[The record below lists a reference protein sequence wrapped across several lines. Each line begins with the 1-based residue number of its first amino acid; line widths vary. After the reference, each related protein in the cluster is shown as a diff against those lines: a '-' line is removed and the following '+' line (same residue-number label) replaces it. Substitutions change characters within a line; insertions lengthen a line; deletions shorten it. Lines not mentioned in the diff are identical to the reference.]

1 MRISDWS
8 SDVCSSDLANG
19 LATEGNLFVVAAGDA
34 ALTDSSAARM
44 FGVSAEG
51 AASIDGGSAAED
63 MLVLAGTTASLTDVS
78 AGDDIN
84 VEAPGNIDAANLS
97 ATGAGADT
105 PILRPSPGV
114 GSTHLSTRRVHG
126 HGPRTQ
132 NTHPQR

>member
-51 AASIDGGSAAED
+51 AASIDGGSAGED

-84 VEAPGNIDAANLS
+84 VEAPGNIDAVNVS

-105 PILRPSPGV
+105 HILGQIGRAPV
-114 GSTHLSTRRVHG
+114 
-126 HGPRTQ
+126 
-132 NTHPQR
+132 

>member
-51 AASIDGGSAAED
+51 AASIDGGSAGED
-63 MLVLAGTTASLTDVS
+63 MLVLAGTTARLTDVS

-84 VEAPGNIDAANLS
+84 VEAPCNIAAVNVS
-97 ATGAGADT
+97 ATGAGDRT
-105 PILRPSPGV
+105 RV
-114 GSTHLSTRRVHG
+114 G
-126 HGPRTQ
+126 
-132 NTHPQR
+132 